1 MRQLSF
7 YLFLLFFAVN
17 LLCLEY
23 TESSNGLNY
32 PEFEGGRTEMEFADI
47 DADGNID
54 ILSIGDHG
62 SPYINTDQHGIMVWF
77 GDGNGNWNVYQN
89 GNFGYGGIAVG
100 DVNNDGLLDVG
111 YAMHHDYSSTDFGDQ
126 LIEVALGDGTGMNWT
141 PWDDGLATNGETWG
155 MFGTDFADVDNDG
168 DLDIGSNSFG
178 SGAGV
183 HIYLNQSDGSWLQS
197 FGFLGG
203 NSTMDLDFGD
213 INKDGN
219 VDFAVKHQYGT
230 VYFGDGTGNFVL
242 NDANLPSTGTMGR
255 NGTALGD
262 VDNDGGKDLSS
273 TGNYGSTQLYD
284 MNVDGYI
291 DVCAFGY
298 GTFTLWLG
306 DGTGNWT
313 QDAQF
318 YTPPFGYFKAFRVG
332 GDIDHNGFP
341 DIVLVSE
348 EGSWP
353 SYQNHLYCYK
363 ETSTVD
369 SLTITPMFPRGNE
382 KFLQNS
388 IQFIDWVSA
397 VPEVDSS
404 LVKLDYSINGNNGP
418 WTTISDSLPNN
429 GRFQWAVPEIGS
441 PNYCIRYTVWTAT
454 DIETATTPQSFTVE
468 PYELAYPATDV
479 LAVVNVENTE
489 VLITW
494 NSPMLDERDL
504 ESYDVS
510 DWILLEPDFYQYA
523 IVAIYSDGLQAE
535 AAFSN
540 VVEKLPVGVDNE
552 LLNLNVILTNY
563 PNPFNPTTTIYFN
576 LTAQTGEDPEISIYN
591 IKGQKIRT
599 LQSLPNGG
607 LGTRS
612 VVWDGTDENNQPV
625 TSGIYFYKLSAGEYT
640 QTRKML
646 LLK

>member
-1 MRQLSF
+1 
-7 YLFLLFFAVN
+7 
-17 LLCLEY
+17 
-23 TESSNGLNY
+23 
-32 PEFEGGRTEMEFADI
+32 
-47 DADGNID
+47 
-54 ILSIGDHG
+54 
-62 SPYINTDQHGIMVWF
+62 
-77 GDGNGNWNVYQN
+77 
-89 GNFGYGGIAVG
+89 
-100 DVNNDGLLDVG
+100 
-111 YAMHHDYSSTDFGDQ
+111 
-126 LIEVALGDGTGMNWT
+126 
-141 PWDDGLATNGETWG
+141 

-203 NSTMDLDFGD
+203 TSTMDLDFGD

-242 NDANLPSTGTMGR
+242 NDANLPSSGTMGR

-262 VDNDGGKDLSS
+262 IDNDGGEDLSYINS
-273 TGNYGSTQLYD
+273 NEGIEIWVWDETEELWIDFSGNLPTVGNYGSTQLYD

-341 DIVLVSE
+341 DIVLVAE

-404 LVKLDYSINGNNGP
+404 LVKLDYSINGN
-418 WTTISDSLPNN
+418 SDSLPNN

-454 DIETATTPQSFTVE
+454 DIETATTPQFFTVE

-489 VLITW
+489 VSITW
-494 NSPMLDERDL
+494 NSPTPDERDL
-504 ESYDVS
+504 ESYDIYRFLEINNS
-510 DWILLEPDFYQYA
+510 APSYWDLICEGSADTSFIDTDWILLEPDFYQYA
-523 IVAIYSDGLQAE
+523 VVAIYSNGLQAE

-540 VVEKLPVGVDNE
+540 VVEKLLVGVDNE
-552 LLNLNVILTNY
+552 LLTLNIILTNY
-563 PNPFNPTTTIYFN
+563 PNPFNPTTTISFN
-576 LTAQTGEDPEISIYN
+576 VTQTFSFATIDIYN
-591 IKGQKIRT
+591 LKGQKVKT
-599 LQSLPNGG
+599 LQLFPNGG

-612 VVWDGTDENNQPV
+612 VIWDGMDENGRQV
-625 TSGIYFYKLSAGEYT
+625 SSGIYFYRLKSGNFEKT
-640 QTRKML
+640 KKML
-646 LLK
+646 LMK